1 MTVEPELAQVVTSPR
16 GPHAVL
22 ALSANLAGSGW
33 AAALGLAMVPL
44 YLGLIGMEAYGL
56 VGFFASLTTMLQ
68 VFDFGMSPTINRE
81 LARYSVQPEKA
92 GEARDFVRTLE
103 LAYWGLAIVL
113 GLVVAL
119 LAPWIATHWLRATQ
133 LTVPTLETALL
144 SMAAVTLLQW
154 PISLYQ
160 GGLIGLQ
167 RQVLFNGLWIAFT
180 TLRHVGALIV
190 LSLYPSVITFF
201 AWQAL
206 ASALYVCALAVAL
219 WRCLPPAAATPR
231 FLLARL
237 ISVGRFAAGVSAM
250 TITALILTQFD
261 KIVLS
266 TVLDLTHFGYYTLA
280 NTIAGSLGMLVGPVF
295 NVDFPRFAGLV
306 QLERR
311 AELNLAYHRSAQVI
325 AALVLP
331 VAMILV
337 LFAEPIVLAWTQD
350 PIVAANVAGIARIL
364 TIGSALNTLMTAA
377 TALQLAYGWTR
388 LSVVMNLVL
397 IVVFLPLTVI
407 IGQTYGG
414 QGVAGI
420 WVAINII
427 YMVVSIPL
435 THQRLMGGELFQWIR
450 VDVGRA
456 FVVCSAIGI
465 LSAFGIARLTPG
477 IAQISAIALVA
488 LAAVAA
494 SAWVAPQ
501 TRQLLAGVLTR
512 FRS

>member
-1 MTVEPELAQVVTSPR
+1 MTVEPELTQVVTPPR

-103 LAYWGLAIVL
+103 YAYWSLAILL

-133 LTVPTLETALL
+133 LTIPTLETALL

-167 RQVLFNGLWIAFT
+167 RQVLFNGLWIGFT
-180 TLRHVGALIV
+180 TIRHVGALIA
-190 LSLYPSVITFF
+190 LSFYPSVITFF
-201 AWQAL
+201 AWQAFS
-206 ASALYVCALAVAL
+206 SALYVCALAVAL
-219 WRCLPPAAATPR
+219 WRCLPPTTGTPR
-231 FLLARL
+231 FLLERL
-237 ISVGRFAAGVSAM
+237 LSVWRFAAGVSAM

-311 AELNLAYHRSAQVI
+311 TELNQAYHRSAQVI

-337 LFAEPIVLAWTQD
+337 LYAEPIVLAWTRD
-350 PIVAANVAGIARIL
+350 PVVAANVAGIARIL

-388 LSVVMNLVL
+388 LSVLMNLGL
-397 IVVFLPLTVI
+397 IIVFLPLTVFV
-407 IGQTYGG
+407 GQTFGG

-420 WVAINII
+420 WVAVNVI

-435 THQRLMGGELFQWIR
+435 THRRLMGGELFQWIR

-456 FVVCSAIGI
+456 LLACGVIGA
-465 LSAFGIARLTPG
+465 LSAFAIAGLPPG
-477 IAQISAIALVA
+477 FAQIIAIAFTA
-488 LAAVAA
+488 IMAAAI
-494 SAWVAPQ
+494 SAWVAPH
-501 TRQLLAGVLTR
+501 TRQLLLGVLIR
-512 FRS
+512 FRP